1 METPQPEQ
9 HFLINKMAKSRGG
22 KIVFYGNEDLLS
34 YKKQPFILI
43 KLVRSPNLDGV
54 VFFTINQFCYNK
66 IFNLKK
72 MFEIIDLG
80 FSIHF
85 ARENLSFNSFG
96 EIKNKYVELSSYFN
110 NFKRL
115 KEKKLSFKLTDI
127 N

>member
-1 METPQPEQ
+1 M
-9 HFLINKMAKSRGG
+9 
-22 KIVFYGNEDLLS
+22 
-34 YKKQPFILI
+34 I
-43 KLVRSPNLDGV
+43 KLIRSPDLDGV

-66 IFNLKK
+66 FFNLKK
-72 MFEIIDLG
+72 MLEIIDLG

-85 ARENLSFNSFG
+85 ARENLSFNNFG
-96 EIKNKYVELSSYFN
+96 EIKNKFVELSSYFN